1 MWFIRPNFYSTAG
14 LLLFLVV
21 LGAASCT
28 YKDRVAP
35 VKLPGS
41 GEPTVV
47 LDDGLKI
54 AGHAFT
60 DPSEAEA
67 AFGFNVRK
75 AGLLPVQVTFQNDSS
90 SQVKIIPEQTLL
102 LDHQNNAWPVVSLKK
117 TYQRTHDYVGIGETA
132 KSAGKPALLLGAAG
146 AIAGLAVGIIT
157 GENIGESMGKGAV
170 IGGAAGAIAGGAAGY
185 QQSREKIK
193 EDLRE
198 KSLKNSAILPNQIAY
213 GVLFFP
219 GSDEEAQSAR
229 EIRLSLD
236 IGGEQRVV
244 VLPLGRMQ

>member
-1 MWFIRPNFYSTAG
+1 MCFFRTDSFSLVG
-14 LLLFLVV
+14 LLLFLLV
-21 LGAASCT
+21 LGATSCT

-41 GEPTVV
+41 GEQTVV
-47 LDDGLKI
+47 IDDGLKI

-60 DPSEAEA
+60 DPSEAQA

-90 SQVKIIPEQTLL
+90 SQVRIIPEQTLL
-102 LDHQNNAWPVVSLKK
+102 LDYQNNAWPVVSLEK
-117 TYQRTHDYVGIGETA
+117 TYQRTHDYVDIGETA

-146 AIAGLAVGIIT
+146 AIAGLAVGIIS

-185 QQSREKIK
+185 QDNGAKIK
-193 EDLRE
+193 QDLRE

-219 GSDEEAQSAR
+219 GSGDEAQSAR
-229 EIRLSLD
+229 ELRLSLD
-236 IGGEQRVV
+236 IGGEPQVV
-244 VLPLGRMQ
+244 VVPLGRMQ